1 MRPWK
6 YQFMYH
12 LKSLRKIEDLG
23 KMKNHSIVISKDD
36 KDIHGNP
43 VIDDN
48 FDTETEWINT

>member
-12 LKSLRKIEDLG
+12 LKNIRKIEDRS
-23 KMKNHSIVISKDD
+23 KMINNSIVISKDD
-36 KDIHGNP
+36 KDILGNP

-48 FDTETEWINT
+48 FDNETEWINT